1 MGFRVLHKLEIENL
15 LHVLLNLMGLLHLI
29 SKIQFNKDL
38 SPVSLTA
45 TVRVVIFSSTKYKE
59 KAQMELILHRESHCS
74 VAIYL
79 QRIYCKIDIMM
90 EMMMRTR

>member
-1 MGFRVLHKLEIENL
+1 MILGPSQIRNKKLTSCFAKSEGFAI
-15 LHVLLNLMGLLHLI
+15 I
-29 SKIQFNKDL
+29 SKMQFNKDL
-38 SPVSLTA
+38 SPVSVAA